1 VRGAARAQYPFS
13 RISDRE
19 GTMVRIWIGI
29 ALAFVTGTCFAQGAG
44 LGTSSAASPVSQS
57 TDPDV
62 RSKKLD
68 PGAVY
73 VPLYAGAPVRDVLKA
88 LTDKGFTIKWDESQV
103 PPTMTLLERP
113 KATRIDRLLNEILA
127 PYNLRADH
135 NLMDGGYRVRPQ
147 KKPKN

>member
-1 VRGAARAQYPFS
+1 MAR
-13 RISDRE
+13 IC
-19 GTMVRIWIGI
+19 IGI
-29 ALAFVTGTCFAQGAG
+29 AVAFFTSTAFAQGAG
-44 LGTSSAASPVSQS
+44 VSAPVVGGPAAQS

-62 RSKKLD
+62 RGKRPD
-68 PGAVY
+68 PGAVH

-103 PPTMTLLERP
+103 LPTMTLLERP
-113 KATRIDRLLNEILA
+113 KATRIDKLLNEILA

>member
-1 VRGAARAQYPFS
+1 MS
-13 RISDRE
+13 RICS
-19 GTMVRIWIGI
+19 VI
-29 ALAFVTGTCFAQGAG
+29 ALALVTSVSFAQGAG
-44 LGTSSAASPVSQS
+44 VSAPVVEGPAAQS

-62 RSKKLD
+62 RGKKPD
-68 PGAVY
+68 PAAVY

-113 KATRIDRLLNEILA
+113 KATRIDRLLKEILS
-127 PYNLRADH
+127 PHNLRADH

-147 KKPKN
+147 KKPKD

>member
-1 VRGAARAQYPFS
+1 MAR
-13 RISDRE
+13 IC
-19 GTMVRIWIGI
+19 IGI
-29 ALAFVTGTCFAQGAG
+29 VLAFFTSVAFAQGTGVTAPTVG
-44 LGTSSAASPVSQS
+44 WPASSQS

-62 RSKKLD
+62 RGKKPD
-68 PGAVY
+68 PAAVH

-88 LTDKGFTIKWDESQV
+88 LTEKGFTIKWNESQV
-103 PPTMTLLERP
+103 LPTMTLLERP
-113 KATRIDRLLNEILA
+113 KATRIDKLLNEILA